1 MVSLRSRIVP
11 YKYHTIPGLVLCAPS
26 FVEMTFLLNSVKYL
40 AAEYESVPLIFKA
53 IFWDPNHGFA
63 AVDVLVNCEAKLGFL
78 FDPASLP
85 LSTIRFVALLFV
97 LLPLSR

>member
-1 MVSLRSRIVP
+1 MNRCHSSLKPSSG
-11 YKYHTIPGLVLCAPS
+11 TIGAS
-26 FVEMTFLLNSVKYL
+26 FSFLDCRYG
-40 AAEYESVPLIFKA
+40 
-53 IFWDPNHGFA
+53 DPNHGFA